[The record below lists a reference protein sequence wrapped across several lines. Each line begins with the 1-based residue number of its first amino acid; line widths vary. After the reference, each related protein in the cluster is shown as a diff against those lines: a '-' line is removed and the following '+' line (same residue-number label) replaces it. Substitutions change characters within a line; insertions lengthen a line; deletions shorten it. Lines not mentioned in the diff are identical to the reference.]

1 MLGKNVWVVLISM
14 GLILALVGFV
24 ADGPR
29 AHGQEDPPA
38 GEEGEDGE
46 RTKDRWV
53 LPSYADPYPTLQ
65 YVWVSPNGKQ
75 VFYNQI
81 RRLEGHEASQSW
93 FSHSWCTYVLNTTTG
108 MTDDAANTI
117 DRKLTAHFDVF
128 SIEYSP
134 DNKLQLISLL
144 RRTYPVRA
152 MFIVRSVMTGKILAR
167 IPQPERAW
175 ACWLGNNRIAV
186 SRQIEKKF
194 GFVYMYSPKGKKL
207 GRTKFRG
214 RVLAADAAG
223 KTLVMMAS
231 KADMTHGVTHD
242 KADVVV
248 LRASDGKVLRSVPN
262 ARRQKPVAAAISPS
276 AKYVAIGQMCWDYGT
291 TGTKHVLTVMPVDP
305 ESEVK
310 PLRISRQAPIM
321 PISITD
327 EGNTIILAESPGG
340 RNFGSVKFMNIEGRS
355 RVIVPYNACGAQVQ
369 GKEVFCLVDA
379 DVPFI
384 VATPLET
391 EGDLTGDETK
401 TP

>member
-53 LPSYADPYPTLQ
+53 LPSYVDPHPWLQ
-65 YVWVSPNGKQ
+65 YVRVSPNGKQ

-81 RRLEGHEASQSW
+81 RRLEGHEADQSW
-93 FSHSWCTYVLNTTTG
+93 YSSRWCTYVLDTTSG

-117 DRKLTAHFDVF
+117 DRKLTAHFDVY

-152 MFIVRSVMTGKILAR
+152 LFIVRNVKTGKIIAK

-175 ACWLGNNRIAV
+175 ACWLGNKRLAV
-186 SRQIEKKF
+186 SRQIDKKF

-223 KTLVMMAS
+223 KILVMMAH
-231 KADMTHGVTHD
+231 KADMTRGVTHA

-248 LRASDGKVLRSVPN
+248 LRASDGKVLRSVRN
-262 ARRQKPVAAAISPS
+262 ARRQKPVTAAISPS
-276 AKYVAIGQMCWDYGT
+276 AKYVAIGQMCWDYNTVGT
-291 TGTKHVLTVMPVDP
+291 DHILNVMPVDP

-310 PLRISRQAPIM
+310 PLRISRRAPIM
-321 PISITD
+321 PISISD
-327 EGNTIILAESPGG
+327 EGNTIILAENPGG
-340 RNFGSVKFMNIEGRS
+340 RTFGSVKYMNIEGKS
-355 RVIVPYNACGAQVQ
+355 RVIVPYNASGAQVH
-369 GKEVFCLVDA
+369 GDEVFCLVDA